1 MDVFLFDLD
10 GTLLPMNQDNFID
23 AYFKGVA
30 TKMIPYGIDTKSLIG
45 MVWEGTKAM
54 IGNDGT
60 VYNNKL
66 FWDKA
71 TSILGE
77 KMLDFEDVF
86 LDYYKNEFQEVKET
100 TRPNTLAKE
109 CVNQLK
115 EKGYRLVLATNP
127 LFPRIATHSR
137 IRWAGLEPNDFE
149 WITTYENSSYCK
161 PNIRYY
167 EEILEKLDL
176 SSEKCMMV
184 GNDINDDMIV
194 ETIGMDTF
202 LVTDCLINVDGKDIE
217 HYKNG
222 SFSEF
227 YDYIKGLPAKTN

>member
-1 MDVFLFDLD
+1 MDTFLFDLD
-10 GTLLPMNQDNFID
+10 GTLLPMNQDNFVD

-30 TKMIPYGIDTKSLIG
+30 TKMIPYGIDPKALIA

-54 IGNDGT
+54 IGNDGA

-66 FWDKA
+66 FWEKA
-71 TSILGE
+71 ISIFGE
-77 KMLDFEDVF
+77 KMLDYEDIF

-100 TRPNTLAKE
+100 TKPNTLAKL
-109 CVNQLK
+109 CVDRLK
-115 EKGYRLVLATNP
+115 VKGYRIILATNP

-137 IRWAGLEPNDFE
+137 IHWAGLNTNDFE

-167 EEILEKLDL
+167 KEILENLGL
-176 SSEKCMMV
+176 SPEKCMMV

-202 LVTDCLINVDGKDIE
+202 LVTDCLINADGEDVE
-217 HYKNG
+217 NYKNG

-227 YDYIKGLPAKTN
+227 YDYVKGLPDIN